1 MRSCSRTSRAL
12 FTASLL
18 LLPISA
24 VRAQVTT
31 FFAYLAQEGAL
42 ATPGTGT
49 VFVTLDQTL
58 NTMRVQASFSG
69 LVGTTMASHIHCCTV
84 TPLTGNA
91 GVATQTPS
99 FTGFPLGVTSGT
111 FDNTFDMTLA
121 SSYNPAFIT
130 AFGGTV
136 PSAFAALSAGMFAGR
151 TYFNVHTSY
160 APGGEIRGYL
170 QAVPEPTTYAL
181 MAAGLLALG
190 VVARRRRPV

>member
-1 MRSCSRTSRAL
+1 MACSRTSRAL
-12 FTASLL
+12 CAASLL

-24 VRAQVTT
+24 VQAQVTT
-31 FFAYLAQEGAL
+31 FFAYLSQEGAL
-42 ATPGTGT
+42 PTTGTGT

-58 NTMRVQASFSG
+58 GTMRVQASFSG
-69 LVGTTMASHIHCCTV
+69 LVGTTLAAHIHCCTV

-91 GVATQTPS
+91 GVATETPS

-111 FDNTFDMTLA
+111 FDNTFNMTLS
-121 SSYNPAFIT
+121 SSYNPSFIT

-136 PSAFAALSAGMFAGR
+136 PSALAGLSAGMFAGR
-151 TYFNVHTSY
+151 TYFNVHTTY
-160 APGGEIRGYL
+160 AAGGEIRGYL